1 MKTFRLS
8 RSFRGHADLGRAP
21 NGGGLNAFRP
31 ARRISL
37 RSSRLRWLA
46 IERAQTIERL
56 RYAAQISPKPALAPR
71 PRPIRGV
78 RIEIGCD
85 GRSDSARQ
93 SPNDTDTAAVR
104 CGSRRSIG
112 VARRCRQGR
121 LANNT
126 NGSAAICRGQ
136 PRCVRPPATGRARYR
151 PCRIGR
157 RSPCRSHHNDQA
169 GPRRLSG
176 LCAGHLARAEQRPR
190 SPVQSHDT
198 RPIPI
203 QPGLGARDY
212 WTKAGEKL
220 FGNRVATIGSGCEGD
235 PDRKKEQHP

>member
-1 MKTFRLS
+1 VKTFRLS

-56 RYAAQISPKPALAPR
+56 RYAPQISPKPALAPR

-78 RIEIGCD
+78 WIEIGCD
-85 GRSDSARQ
+85 GGADSACQ

-104 CGSRRSIG
+104 CGSRRSVG
-112 VARRCRQGR
+112 VAQRCRYGP
-121 LANNT
+121 LPSNT
-126 NGSAAICRGQ
+126 NCSAAICRGQ
-136 PRCVRPPATGRARYR
+136 PRCIRPPAAGRTGSW

-157 RSPCRSHHNDQA
+157 RSPCRSHDNDQA

-176 LCAGHLARAEQRPR
+176 LCAGHVAGAEQRPR
-190 SPVQSHDT
+190 SPVHAYDT

-235 PDRKKEQHP
+235 PDPKKEPHP